1 MEYIVLYN
9 KLQSIIFNMED
20 PLGIPYAKLIL
31 VRLLE
36 KGGKGKKSDII
47 MKDDSWTTWTKSL
60 EKLSKIEYLT
70 IEEKLEGRRTYEI
83 SLTDK
88 GLQFAE
94 ELRSIDPASKGS
106 LKKSFFSRSQLI
118 LMFLGRVRKATVL
131 QIKDEI
137 PGSYDDLKELEE
149 MKLITQ
155 KIEETK
161 GKKENY
167 TTLTGKGEEMAKE
180 LEKCEDIVKR

>member
-1 MEYIVLYN
+1 MLSYLFTKEKCLKTDLQVIVSNIQSLD
-9 KLQSIIFNMED
+9 KL
-20 PLGIPYAKLIL
+20 LIK
-31 VRLLE
+31 LE
-36 KGGKGKKSDII
+36 KDGLVNIEKKVI
-47 MKDDSWTTWTKSL
+47 
-60 EKLSKIEYLT
+60 
-70 IEEKLEGRRTYEI
+70 GRRTYEI
-83 SLTDK
+83 SLTEK
-88 GLQFAE
+88 GRQVAE
-94 ELRSIDPASKGS
+94 QLMNADLAAKGT

>member
-1 MEYIVLYN
+1 MLSYLFTKEKCLKTDLQVIVSNIQSLD
-9 KLQSIIFNMED
+9 KL
-20 PLGIPYAKLIL
+20 LIK
-31 VRLLE
+31 LE
-36 KGGKGKKSDII
+36 KDGLVNIEKKVI
-47 MKDDSWTTWTKSL
+47 
-60 EKLSKIEYLT
+60 
-70 IEEKLEGRRTYEI
+70 GRRTYEI
-83 SLTDK
+83 SLTEK
-88 GLQFAE
+88 GRQVAE
-94 ELRSIDPASKGS
+94 QLMNADLAAKGT

-149 MKLITQ
+149 MNLITQ
-155 KIEETK
+155 KIDETN

-167 TTLTGKGEEMAKE
+167 TTLTGKGEEMVNQ

>member
-1 MEYIVLYN
+1 
-9 KLQSIIFNMED
+9 MED

-118 LMFLGRVRKATVL
+118 LMFLGRVGKATVP

-149 MKLITQ
+149 MKLIATE
-155 KIEETK
+155 IDNATYPPV
-161 GKKENY
+161 NY
-167 TTLTGKGEEMAKE
+167 VKLTGKGEEALRKAKE
-180 LEKCEDIVKR
+180 LEEIVKG

>member
-1 MEYIVLYN
+1 MD
-9 KLQSIIFNMED
+9 KL
-20 PLGIPYAKLIL
+20 LIK
-31 VRLLE
+31 LE
-36 KGGKGKKSDII
+36 KDGLVNIEKKVI
-47 MKDDSWTTWTKSL
+47 
-60 EKLSKIEYLT
+60 
-70 IEEKLEGRRTYEI
+70 GRRTYEI
-83 SLTDK
+83 SLTEK
-88 GLQFAE
+88 GRQVAE
-94 ELRSIDPASKGS
+94 QLMNADLAAKGT

-155 KIEETK
+155 KIEETN

-167 TTLTGKGEEMAKE
+167 TTLTGKGEKAIEEIIKLKE
-180 LEKCEDIVKR
+180 VIEGR

>member
-1 MEYIVLYN
+1 MESLSERYSNPLLSYLFTKEKCLKTDLQVIVSNIQSLD
-9 KLQSIIFNMED
+9 KL
-20 PLGIPYAKLIL
+20 LIK
-31 VRLLE
+31 LE
-36 KGGKGKKSDII
+36 KDGLVNIEKKVI
-47 MKDDSWTTWTKSL
+47 
-60 EKLSKIEYLT
+60 
-70 IEEKLEGRRTYEI
+70 GRRTYEI
-83 SLTDK
+83 SLTEK
-88 GLQFAE
+88 GRQVAE
-94 ELRSIDPASKGS
+94 QLMNADLAAKGT

-155 KIEETK
+155 KIEETN

-167 TTLTGKGEEMAKE
+167 TTLTGKGEKAIEEIIKLKE
-180 LEKCEDIVKR
+180 VIEGR

>member
-1 MEYIVLYN
+1 MAI
-9 KLQSIIFNMED
+9 
-20 PLGIPYAKLIL
+20 
-31 VRLLE
+31 
-36 KGGKGKKSDII
+36 KKSGYSEEILKFLYSNHSDEEVPMTRMQEII
-47 MKDDSWTTWTKSL
+47 TSYYSITNAV
-60 EKLSKIEYLT
+60 ENLSKEGLVKKRDVIQGRKT
-70 IEEKLEGRRTYEI
+70 IMV

-88 GLQFAE
+88 GRQVAE
-94 ELRSIDPASKGS
+94 QLLNADLAAKGT

-118 LMFLGRVRKATVL
+118 LMFLGRVGKATVP

>member
-1 MEYIVLYN
+1 
-9 KLQSIIFNMED
+9 
-20 PLGIPYAKLIL
+20 
-31 VRLLE
+31 
-36 KGGKGKKSDII
+36 
-47 MKDDSWTTWTKSL
+47 
-60 EKLSKIEYLT
+60 
-70 IEEKLEGRRTYEI
+70 
-83 SLTDK
+83 
-88 GLQFAE
+88 
-94 ELRSIDPASKGS
+94 
-106 LKKSFFSRSQLI
+106 
-118 LMFLGRVRKATVL
+118 MFLGRVRKATVL

>member
-1 MEYIVLYN
+1 MKDNFNLSE
-9 KLQSIIFNMED
+9 KSQRIILELSRFSEEVVKTS
-20 PLGIPYAKLIL
+20 LSKLIPNSYAL
-31 VRLLE
+31 NNHLKELEELGLITIRKEKVVR
-36 KGGKGKKSDII
+36 I
-47 MKDDSWTTWTKSL
+47 TF
-60 EKLSKIEYLT
+60 Y
-70 IEEKLEGRRTYEI
+70 I

-88 GLQFAE
+88 GRQVAE
-94 ELRSIDPASKGS
+94 QLMNADLAAKGT

-149 MKLITQ
+149 MNLITQ
-155 KIEETK
+155 KIDETN

-167 TTLTGKGEEMAKE
+167 TTLTGKGEKAIEEINKLKE
-180 LEKCEDIVKR
+180 VIEGR